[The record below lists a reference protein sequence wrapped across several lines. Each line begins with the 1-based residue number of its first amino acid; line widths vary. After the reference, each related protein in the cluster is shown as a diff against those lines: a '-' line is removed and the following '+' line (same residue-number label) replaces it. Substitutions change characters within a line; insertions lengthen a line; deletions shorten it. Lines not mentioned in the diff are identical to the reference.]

1 MKRVIGVTGGI
12 ASGKSNVCNVIKEAG
27 YPVLDCDK
35 ITQELSD
42 INMPIYNAIVNAFG
56 QEFLLEDK
64 KLDKKKISKL
74 IFNNDAA
81 KLRLN
86 QVTHPIIREELIKRI
101 GEIQDGL
108 VFVEVPLLFEAKF
121 NDICDKVI
129 CVFLTKKRQVERLM
143 DREGIDEDYALA
155 KIHSQMDLYLKREMS
170 DYVVD
175 SKGDFDETKKQV
187 INIIDLIKEGV

>member
-35 ITQELSD
+35 ITQELSNVD
-42 INMPIYNAIVNAFG
+42 MPIYNAIVNAFG
-56 QEFLLEDK
+56 SDFVLEDK
-64 KLDKKKISKL
+64 SLDKKKLSKL

-81 KLRLN
+81 KIRLN
-86 QVTHPIIREELIKRI
+86 QVTHPIIRDELIKRI

-108 VFVEVPLLFEAKF
+108 VFVEVPLLYEAKF

-143 DREGIDEDYALA
+143 EREGIDEDYALA
-155 KIHSQMDLYLKREMS
+155 KIHSQMDLYLKREMA

-187 INIIDLIKEGV
+187 INIIDIIKEGV